1 MKKHVERYKNFKNLK
16 EDFSTQ
22 HKELEL
28 MRTSINRSQKVLDKA
43 NKEIAKY
50 DLESK
55 KINDNINKINDEK
68 DSLRMKLDEL
78 RRTKR
83 AIINDNI
90 NLENADLVLRFVNEY
105 IKEIESIVSEDI
117 FNNADIN
124 SLLKEINSIDL
135 SVVKR
140 ELMIIDPESSQTILK
155 VRQNEIRTQMMD
167 CHDENMQVL
176 PEKKELFKRL
186 QKELID
192 VNKKIKEVSTTKEQ
206 DLELTK
212 IFELSYIVENIN
224 DVEDKLVLTKNNII
238 EIKTKYIDSIGSEE
252 LTLETDIS
260 KLDEEISVLKKQVND
275 ISNKIYEI
283 QDQEDV
289 KEIQNKTIELQRR
302 VNNFFNDFEIYQP
315 YHDLDE
321 ALEIIKN
328 KWNELEHDFES
339 REKENKQRIPIYE
352 KISNYLSSEE
362 VIEQDRIE
370 YTKDLFENANVFG
383 LTATSNDRF
392 TGNNIDSLGKY
403 NLGRFDLKTVGIDVV
418 IIDEVS
424 KSVSLTF

>member
-1 MKKHVERYKNFKNLK
+1 
-16 EDFSTQ
+16 
-22 HKELEL
+22 
-28 MRTSINRSQKVLDKA
+28 MR
-43 NKEIAKY
+43 
-50 DLESK
+50 
-55 KINDNINKINDEK
+55 
-68 DSLRMKLDEL
+68 LDEL

-140 ELMIIDPESSQTILK
+140 ELMIIDPESSRTILK

-176 PEKKELFKRL
+176 PEKKELFNRL

-192 VNKKIKEVSTTKEQ
+192 VNKKIKEASTTKEQ
-206 DLELTK
+206 DFELTK

-224 DVEDKLVLTKNNII
+224 DVEDKLVLIKNNII
-238 EIKTKYIDSIGSEE
+238 EVKTKYIDSIGSEE

-283 QDQEDV
+283 QD
-289 KEIQNKTIELQRR
+289 
-302 VNNFFNDFEIYQP
+302 
-315 YHDLDE
+315 
-321 ALEIIKN
+321 
-328 KWNELEHDFES
+328 
-339 REKENKQRIPIYE
+339 
-352 KISNYLSSEE
+352 
-362 VIEQDRIE
+362 
-370 YTKDLFENANVFG
+370 
-383 LTATSNDRF
+383 
-392 TGNNIDSLGKY
+392 
-403 NLGRFDLKTVGIDVV
+403 
-418 IIDEVS
+418 
-424 KSVSLTF
+424 